1 MSQARPLL
9 IAGATGYGAW
19 PANSLEGA
27 LRCLEAPIDGIE
39 IDVQITADGYVV
51 AHHDYRLAPDQTRL
65 DEVWLEAA
73 SPPIKRMTLGELRR
87 HDVGRARPG
96 SERADRYPA
105 KVELDGVR
113 VPTLPELL
121 EALNAAPGPRR
132 MLYVEIKTDPRE
144 GRDDAPAP
152 DVVVDAV
159 LRDLAAADYLEPA
172 KIIAFD
178 WQVLRLSRERAPT
191 LRTAHL
197 TLTTP
202 PVRDPAR
209 PISPWVDGADPRDYG
224 GSDLASIKAHGG
236 IEWSPY
242 YTDVTPQRVAEARD
256 LGLLVGPWGL
266 SAGDDIRRMAELGV
280 YSSTVSGA
288 DWGLPNKSSRP

>member
-1 MSQARPLL
+1 MTRPLL

-27 LRCLEAPIDGIE
+27 LACLNAPIDGIE
-39 IDVQITADGYVV
+39 IDVQITADGHVV
-51 AHHDYRLAPDQTRL
+51 AHHDYRLAADQTRL
-65 DEVWLEAA
+65 DGAWLDAA
-73 SPPIKRMTLGELRR
+73 GPPIKAMTLDALRR
-87 HDVGRARPG
+87 YDVGRALPG
-96 SERADRYPA
+96 SEAAARYPA
-105 KVELDGVR
+105 KTELDGVR

-121 EALNAAPGPRR
+121 EALNRAPGPRQ
-132 MLYVEIKTDPRE
+132 MIYVEIKTDPRP

-152 DVVVDAV
+152 EQVVDAV
-159 LRDLAAADYLEPA
+159 LRDLAVADYLEPA

-178 WQVLRLSRERAPT
+178 WQVLRLVRESAPA

-197 TLTTP
+197 TITTP
-202 PVRDPAR
+202 PTRDPDR
-209 PISPWVDGADPRDYG
+209 PPSPWNDGCDPREHG
-224 GSDLASIKAHGG
+224 GSDLAAIKAHGG

-242 YTDVTPQRVAEARD
+242 YTDVTPERMAEARA

-266 SAGDDIRRMAELGV
+266 SAGEDIRRMVELGV

-288 DWGLPNKSSRP
+288 DWGL